1 MLRHNDPL
9 LRDIVVERFTVS
21 VANPN
26 VGNPQGSQVIR
37 IPHPTFDNHNGG
49 TVAFGPDGMLFI
61 STGDGGGG
69 GDPQQNAQD
78 TRRLLGKMLRLDVS
92 VLPYRIPPTN
102 PFAGLGLGEEIWARG
117 LRNPWRWSFDQTAR
131 RIYVADVGQGRF
143 EEVDVVASDA
153 PNLNYGWPITE
164 GNACYPSGDA
174 CNKSGQ
180 TLPALEFDHLTG
192 ACAVT
197 GGYVYR
203 GGAIPRARRALLLL
217 RLLRRLHPQLSLCEQ
232 PGGRAGRLERAQRRS
247 GAVVRRG
254 RGARALCHH
263 GQRKDLPRREDVA
276 ARIPV
281 VSLA

>member
-21 VANPN
+21 AANPN

-153 PNLNYGWPITE
+153 PNVNYGWPITE
-164 GNACYPSGDA
+164 GNACYPNGDA

-203 GGAIPRARRALLLL
+203 GGAIPEL
-217 RLLRRLHPQLSLCEQ
+217 
-232 PGGRAGRLERAQRRS
+232 AGRYFYSDYCAGFIRS
-247 GAVVRRG
+247 FRYVSSQAVEQVDWNVPSVG
-254 RGARALCHH
+254 RVLSFG
-263 GQRKDLPRREDVA
+263 EDA
-276 ARIPV
+276 ARELYAITASGKIYRV
-281 VSLA
+281 AKM

>member
-21 VANPN
+21 AANPN

-37 IPHPTFDNHNGG
+37 IPHPTFDNRNGG

-117 LRNPWRWSFDQTAR
+117 LRNPGAGRSTRPRGASTSPTSAR
-131 RIYVADVGQGRF
+131 A
-143 EEVDVVASDA
+143 AS
-153 PNLNYGWPITE
+153 
-164 GNACYPSGDA
+164 
-174 CNKSGQ
+174 
-180 TLPALEFDHLTG
+180 
-192 ACAVT
+192 
-197 GGYVYR
+197 
-203 GGAIPRARRALLLL
+203 
-217 RLLRRLHPQLSLCEQ
+217 RRLTWLP
-232 PGGRAGRLERAQRRS
+232 PTRRT
-247 GAVVRRG
+247 
-254 RGARALCHH
+254 
-263 GQRKDLPRREDVA
+263 
-276 ARIPV
+276 
-281 VSLA
+281 